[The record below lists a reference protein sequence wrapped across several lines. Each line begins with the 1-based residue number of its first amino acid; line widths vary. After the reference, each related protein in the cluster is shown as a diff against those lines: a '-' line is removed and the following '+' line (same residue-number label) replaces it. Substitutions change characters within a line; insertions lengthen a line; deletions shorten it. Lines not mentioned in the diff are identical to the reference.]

1 MSDEQPNKTAWRDVA
16 SIVCFAGTIVFGVGG
31 TLIVRSEAGS
41 GTTVTGTVPVD
52 RSGLADET

>member
-1 MSDEQPNKTAWRDVA
+1 MAHWLAV
-16 SIVCFAGTIVFGVGG
+16 VGG
-31 TLIVRSEAGS
+31 TLIVRSEAGR